1 MPNKKSQKKQSKPTQ
16 APKQQA
22 PKKPSGGKRRYQLLR
37 GMKDILPQEESYWE
51 FVLESAAQ
59 TSRAYGYDRIDV
71 PVVEEEMLFRRTM
84 GEHTDVVQK
93 EMYAFETLGGDKVAL
108 RPEFTAGIVRAY
120 IEHGM
125 SNLPKPVK
133 LWTDGALFRYDRPQ
147 AGRYRQFHQVDWEMF
162 GSDQPALDAEL
173 ISLGYHMLSGL
184 GLDVIVQVNS
194 IGNRESRAEY
204 ISAFKEYL
212 KPHRK
217 NLDED
222 SKMRLQKNPLRI
234 LDSKDEATRAI
245 LEDAP
250 QIVDFLDDD
259 SRQHFMSVLEYLD
272 EGEVPYRLQPHLVRG
287 LDYYTHTTFE
297 FILKSEQEELN
308 PTALMGGGRY
318 DYLVHEIGGSEETP
332 AVGMAMGIERVILA
346 LKEANVPVVQEVVPD
361 VYLAQIGETAR
372 KRALKL
378 FEELRQANMAV
389 MSNISKNKL
398 SDQLSLAN
406 KCKAKVTL
414 ILGQKEMVDNTIIVR
429 DMNDGAQETILQTKL
444 IATLKK
450 RFNK

>member
-1 MPNKKSQKKQSKPTQ
+1 MPNKKGQKKQPKPAQ
-16 APKQQA
+16 AKKPA
-22 PKKPSGGKRRYQLLR
+22 PVKKPSGGKRRYQLLR
-37 GMKDILPQEESYWE
+37 GMKDILPQEQSYWE
-51 FVLESAAQ
+51 FLMESAAQ

-93 EMYAFETLGGDKVAL
+93 EMYTFETLGGDKVAL

-133 LWTDGALFRYDRPQ
+133 VWTDGPLFRYDRPQ

-162 GSDQPALDAEL
+162 GSSQPALDAEL
-173 ISLGYHMLSGL
+173 ISLGYHILTGL

-204 ISAFKEYL
+204 ISALKEYL

-222 SKMRLQKNPLRI
+222 SKIRLQKNPLRI
-234 LDSKDEATRAI
+234 LDSKDEATCAI

-297 FILKSEQEELN
+297 FILKSEQEEVS
-308 PTALMGGGRY
+308 PTALLGGGRY
-318 DYLVHEIGGSEETP
+318 DYLVQEIGGSEETP

-346 LKEANVPVVQEVVPD
+346 LKEANVPITEDVIPD
-361 VYLAQIGETAR
+361 VFLAQIGETAR

-378 FEELRQANMAV
+378 FEELRQSNIAV

-406 KCKAKVTL
+406 KSKARVTL

-429 DMNDGAQETILQTKL
+429 DMNDGAQETILQSKL
-444 IATLKK
+444 IPTLKK

>member
-1 MPNKKSQKKQSKPTQ
+1 M
-16 APKQQA
+16 
-22 PKKPSGGKRRYQLLR
+22 
-37 GMKDILPQEESYWE
+37 
-51 FVLESAAQ
+51 ESAAQ

-93 EMYAFETLGGDKVAL
+93 EMYTFETLGGDKVAL

-133 LWTDGALFRYDRPQ
+133 VWTDGPLFRYDRPQ

-162 GSDQPALDAEL
+162 GSSQPALDAEL
-173 ISLGYHMLSGL
+173 ISLGYHILTGL

-204 ISAFKEYL
+204 ISALKEYL

-222 SKMRLQKNPLRI
+222 SKIRLQKNPLRI
-234 LDSKDEATRAI
+234 LDSKDEATCAI

-297 FILKSEQEELN
+297 FILKSEQEEVS
-308 PTALMGGGRY
+308 PTALLGGGRY
-318 DYLVHEIGGSEETP
+318 DYLVQEIGGSEETP

-346 LKEANVPVVQEVVPD
+346 LKEANVPITEDVIPD
-361 VYLAQIGETAR
+361 VFLAQIGETAR

-378 FEELRQANMAV
+378 FEELRQSNIAV

-406 KCKAKVTL
+406 KSKARVTL

-429 DMNDGAQETILQTKL
+429 DMNDGAQETILQSKL
-444 IATLKK
+444 IPTLKK